1 MHIDC
6 QIILQEASKVD
17 YSKKQ
22 GVTVPFRE
30 SKSGFIASNA
40 ISAVR
45 SPNSMRTMA
54 YIITGLLILIFIV
67 LTYVPW
73 VQTVAGKGQVTAL
86 IPGQR
91 PQNINAQITGRLVR
105 WHVQEGQHVEEG
117 DTIAVL
123 QDIDSKF
130 LDSALLE
137 NQQSQLEA
145 IQNRRNSI
153 MSQLD
158 ALRRQISAESSAREA
173 SVRSSLE
180 KVQQAKQKRIATEE
194 RIKQNTLDLSV
205 AKQRF
210 QDRKTL
216 FDKGLLSQR
225 QFENAQM
232 ELQRADV
239 AYNSQIAEV
248 EGARRME
255 GEALENVKNK
265 ESEGTSKIV
274 KAMADESKAL
284 ETVASIDNSLF
295 KGRSEMNA
303 MFSRRS
309 ASIVR
314 APSKGKIVRLYTIG
328 SGETVKQGEKLA
340 ILAPEMNTPAVELTI
355 SGNDAPLITKGRKVR
370 VQFDGFP
377 AFIIRGWPGASVG
390 TFGGVISVIDA
401 IEDESFG
408 GQFRIIVKPDPND
421 EPWPSSSYLR
431 PGTQASGWM
440 QLNVVSLGW
449 EIWRQLNGFPP
460 TVKKPSNATYPKEV
474 KDADAEKE

>member
-6 QIILQEASKVD
+6 QIILQEVSKVD

-54 YIITGLLILIFIV
+54 NIITGLLILIFIV

-73 VQTVAGKGQVTAL
+73 VQTVAGRGQVTAL

-105 WHVQEGQHVEEG
+105 WHVQEGQHVEVG

-123 QDIDSKF
+123 QDIDAKF

-137 NQQSQLEA
+137 NQQFQMEA

-180 KVQQAKQKRIATEE
+180 KVQQAKQKRIASEE

-210 QDRKTL
+210 LDRKIL

-232 ELQRADV
+232 ELQRGEV

-248 EGARRME
+248 EGARRLE
-255 GEALENVKNK
+255 GESLENVKNK
-265 ESEGTSKIV
+265 ESDGTSKIV

-340 ILAPEMNTPAVELTI
+340 ILAPEMIVPAVELTI
-355 SGNDAPLITKGRKVR
+355 TGNDAPLLTKGRKVR
-370 VQFDGFP
+370 IQFDGFP

-449 EIWRQLNGFPP
+449 EIWR
-460 TVKKPSNATYPKEV
+460 
-474 KDADAEKE
+474 

>member
-1 MHIDC
+1 M
-6 QIILQEASKVD
+6 D

-45 SPNSMRTMA
+45 SSTTLRTMA
-54 YIITGLLILIFIV
+54 YIITGLLLLLFVV

-91 PQNINAQITGRLVR
+91 PQNINAQITGRLVK
-105 WHVQEGQHVEEG
+105 WYVLEGQHVEEG

-137 NQQSQLEA
+137 NQEKQLLA
-145 IQNRRNSI
+145 IESRRNSI
-153 MSQLD
+153 MSQLS
-158 ALRRQISAESSAREA
+158 ALRQQISAESSAREA

-180 KVQQAKQKRIATEE
+180 RVQQTKQKRIATEE
-194 RIKQNTLDLSV
+194 RIKQHTLDLSV

-216 FDKGLLSQR
+216 HDKGLLSQR
-225 QFENAQM
+225 QFENAQL
-232 ELQRADV
+232 ELQRAEV
-239 AYNSQIAEV
+239 GYNSQVAEV
-248 EGARRME
+248 EASRRAE
-255 GEALENVKNK
+255 SEALENVKNK

-303 MFSRRS
+303 LFSRRN
-309 ASIVR
+309 ASVVR
-314 APSKGKIVRLYTIG
+314 APSRGKIVRLYTIG
-328 SGETVKQGEKLA
+328 TGETVKQGEKLA

-355 SGNDAPLITKGRKVR
+355 SGNDAPLLSKGKKVR

-377 AFIIRGWPGASVG
+377 AFIIRGWPGSSVG
-390 TFGGVISVIDA
+390 TFGGIVSVIDA

-421 EPWPSSSYLR
+421 EPWPSSDYLR

-460 TVKKPSNATYPKEV
+460 TVKKPANATFPNDGKEV
-474 KDADAEKE
+474 ETEKE

>member
-6 QIILQEASKVD
+6 QIILQEVSKVD

-54 YIITGLLILIFIV
+54 NIITGLLILIFIV

-73 VQTVAGKGQVTAL
+73 VQTVAGRGQVTAL

-105 WHVQEGQHVEEG
+105 WHVQEGQHVEVG

-123 QDIDSKF
+123 QDIDAKF

-137 NQQSQLEA
+137 NQQFQMEA

-180 KVQQAKQKRIATEE
+180 KVQQAKQKRIASEE
-194 RIKQNTLDLSV
+194 RIKQNTLDLSI

-210 QDRKTL
+210 LDRKIL

-225 QFENAQM
+225 QLENAQM
-232 ELQRADV
+232 ELQRGEV
-239 AYNSQIAEV
+239 AYNS
-248 EGARRME
+248 
-255 GEALENVKNK
+255 
-265 ESEGTSKIV
+265 
-274 KAMADESKAL
+274 
-284 ETVASIDNSLF
+284 
-295 KGRSEMNA
+295 
-303 MFSRRS
+303 
-309 ASIVR
+309 
-314 APSKGKIVRLYTIG
+314 
-328 SGETVKQGEKLA
+328 
-340 ILAPEMNTPAVELTI
+340 
-355 SGNDAPLITKGRKVR
+355 
-370 VQFDGFP
+370 
-377 AFIIRGWPGASVG
+377 
-390 TFGGVISVIDA
+390 
-401 IEDESFG
+401 
-408 GQFRIIVKPDPND
+408 
-421 EPWPSSSYLR
+421 
-431 PGTQASGWM
+431 
-440 QLNVVSLGW
+440 
-449 EIWRQLNGFPP
+449 
-460 TVKKPSNATYPKEV
+460 
-474 KDADAEKE
+474 